1 MLLLRRLYASSGGSG
16 GEFVVLSSLGCGLW
30 LAGSAS
36 VTQVHKGKLR
46 GSGKGEF
53 VAVKVQRKDV
63 EPLMLMDLANLKHFA
78 AFLQT
83 FELPFDLLSVVQEL
97 EEQVGLGS
105 DPLLCCCRRCVLL
118 NFLSIPLPPP

>member
-1 MLLLRRLYASSGGSG
+1 MWSS
-16 GEFVVLSSLGCGLW
+16 
-30 LAGSAS
+30 
-36 VTQVHKGKLR
+36 QVHKGKLK

-97 EEQVGLGS
+97 EEQVGSCQRTPCDSLLYS
-105 DPLLCCCRRCVLL
+105 CRQSFLYRISLFLPLMSVIRPVDVRPSSLHCILL
-118 NFLSIPLPPP
+118 TSAV